1 MQTITLP
8 ADVINRVE
16 KSLKEALTEIRSLKK
31 KKKKS
36 TKKTIRFWT
45 KAEWKK
51 AEREADDDIKAGR
64 VVGPFNS
71 AEELIESLHK
81 DAGV

>member
-16 KSLKEALTEIRSLKK
+16 KSLKEALTEIRGLKK
-31 KKKKS
+31 KKAVKKP
-36 TKKTIRFWT
+36 IRFWT
-45 KAEWKK
+45 KAEWEK
-51 AEREADDDIKAGR
+51 AEREADEDIKAGR
-64 VVGPFNS
+64 VIGPFNS